1 MLKKDTFRTFKA
13 SFLRKSRT
21 SYKDYHNEIIRQ
33 SLCLGCPVGSN
44 NGRLVCSLNILTI
57 LSWRRWQQKPQ
68 NPLST
73 CLLFYNRR
81 LTESRHCTMP
91 LSFADFRS
99 RPCNRIC
106 SESILQGIKDKA
118 RKRAPPFAR
127 FERCLGISPQLH
139 YGYVDSLTALTSQ
152 RIWLIKQENMVVN
165 KLTDIASRVNGD
177 SFSGQRIHL
186 LG

>member
-1 MLKKDTFRTFKA
+1 MCFKKTHSARLKHI
-13 SFLRKSRT
+13 SLLESRT
-21 SYKDYHNEIIRQ
+21 SYNDYDHGVIRQ
-33 SLCLGCPVGSN
+33 SLSLGCSVGSN
-44 NGRLVCSLNILTI
+44 NEWLVCSLNVLTI

-118 RKRAPPFAR
+118 RKRAPPFAW
-127 FERCLGISPQLH
+127 FERRLGISPQLH

-152 RIWLIKQENMVVN
+152 RIWLIKQENMVE
-165 KLTDIASRVNGD
+165 
-177 SFSGQRIHL
+177 
-186 LG
+186 

>member
-1 MLKKDTFRTFKA
+1 MTHPLSLLESRA
-13 SFLRKSRT
+13 S
-21 SYKDYHNEIIRQ
+21 YNDYDHGIIRQ
-33 SLCLGCPVGSN
+33 SLCSGWSVGSN

-91 LSFADFRS
+91 LSFTNFRS

-106 SESILQGIKDKA
+106 SESTLQGIKDKT
-118 RKRAPPFAR
+118 RKRASSFAW
-127 FERCLGISPQLH
+127 FERCLGIPPQLF
-139 YGYVDSLTALTSQ
+139 YGHVDTA
-152 RIWLIKQENMVVN
+152 
-165 KLTDIASRVNGD
+165 IASRSLSLG
-177 SFSGQRIHL
+177 SAAL
-186 LG
+186 LNLGTTPYFFVSRDRRALPSKHNHSVCSTNNQYT